1 MNPVSLL
8 FSLGGG
14 FLCGVLA
21 RSLVPL
27 GFSAVLFIFLLT
39 GAVLL
44 AAPRAKRSY
53 ATLAA
58 CAFIAFGIGMVR
70 MDSAALAGDPFL
82 DSHTDQRV
90 TLLGE
95 VFQEPDVREG
105 SVRLSV
111 RVVSAASSTP
121 VHAAVL
127 AVVSAHTNVAFG
139 DTVRIE
145 GEVRVPEDFD
155 TGAGRT
161 FKYRGYLAASG
172 IGYEVE
178 QARVEVVR
186 GSPHFSP
193 LFYLT
198 AAAIDVKQVFLRGM
212 QHALSEPQAGLAG
225 GITAGEKR
233 GLGQELTDE
242 FRNASLVHIIVLSG
256 YNITIV
262 ANALMAALAGLPR
275 FVRFGA
281 GGAVAIFFALMTGGA
296 SASVRAAIMAGI
308 AMSAQVNGRIY
319 RADRALLV
327 AAVAMAAWDPFV
339 VVFDP
344 GYQLSVVAT
353 TGLIYLS
360 PFIAPWAAR
369 IPEKFGLRE
378 ICISTTS
385 AQLAVLPLLLY
396 QSGQLSLV
404 ALPANLLVLPIIPW
418 AMLLSSIAAVA
429 GVIVP
434 FAAPVIALPAH
445 IVLSYVI
452 DMASFLGSLP
462 FAALQIPAFGG
473 WLLASVYGALAIIVF
488 ALRKSPAPKGAGR
501 EEPRAKP

>member
-1 MNPVSLL
+1 MNPASLL
-8 FSLGGG
+8 FSIGGG
-14 FLCGVLA
+14 FLFGILA
-21 RSLVPL
+21 RSIIPL
-27 GFSAVLFIFLLT
+27 GYSAAFFVFLIAAVL
-39 GAVLL
+39 VL
-44 AAPRAKRSY
+44 AASRAKRSY
-53 ATLAA
+53 ALVAA
-58 CAFIAFGIGMVR
+58 CALVAFGVGVVR
-70 MDSAALAGDPFL
+70 MDSAALAGDPYL
-82 DSHTDQRV
+82 DSHTGQRV

-111 RVVSAASSTP
+111 RVASAASSTP
-121 VHAAVL
+121 VHADVL
-127 AVVSAHTNVAFG
+127 AVAPAHTAVAFG

-145 GEVRVPEDFD
+145 GELRVPEDFD

-172 IGYEVE
+172 IGYQVE
-178 QARVEVVR
+178 QAHVEVLH
-186 GSPHFSP
+186 GPLHFSP

-198 AAAIDVKQVFLRGM
+198 AAAIDVKQLFLRGM
-212 QHALSEPQAGLAG
+212 QRALPEPQAGLAG
-225 GITAGEKR
+225 GITAGDKR
-233 GLGQELTDE
+233 GLGQELTDR
-242 FRNASLVHIIVLSG
+242 FRNVSLVHIIVLSG

-319 RADRALLV
+319 RADRALVV

-339 VVFDP
+339 VAFDP
-344 GYQLSVVAT
+344 GYQLSVAAT
-353 TGLIYLS
+353 AGLIYLS
-360 PFIAPWAAR
+360 PLITPWTAW
-369 IPEKFGLRE
+369 ITEKLGLRE
-378 ICISTTS
+378 IFISTTS

-396 QSGQLSLV
+396 QSGQLSLM

-418 AMLLSSIAAVA
+418 SMLLSAIAALA
-429 GVIVP
+429 GLLIP
-434 FAAPVIALPAH
+434 FTAPIIALPAH
-445 IVLSYVI
+445 ITLSYAIGV
-452 DMASFLGSLP
+452 ASFLGSLP

-473 WLLASVYGALAIIVF
+473 WLLGAVYGALALAIF
-488 ALRKSPAPKGAGR
+488 LARKSPAPKGAGQR
-501 EEPRAKP
+501 ETKEKP